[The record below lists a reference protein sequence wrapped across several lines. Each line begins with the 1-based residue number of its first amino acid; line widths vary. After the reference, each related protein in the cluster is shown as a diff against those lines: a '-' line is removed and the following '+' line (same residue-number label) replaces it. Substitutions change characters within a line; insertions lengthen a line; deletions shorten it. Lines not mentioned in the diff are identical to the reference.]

1 MESNKIKCEHCDNMI
16 AVNDAEYAMD
26 IDGNYICYDCK
37 QGAVVIKQATLKTGQ
52 IYYNVDGI
60 VTGDA
65 SRCREEFTT
74 GFYNLSETAR
84 QRAIKMAKKL
94 YGDNVVIIEE

>member
-37 QGAVVIKQATLKTGQ
+37 QGAVVINQATLKTGQ
-52 IYYNVDGI
+52 FYYHVDGAEK
-60 VTGDA
+60 GDA
-65 SRCREEFTT
+65 SRCREEFST
-74 GFYNLSETAR
+74 GFYNGAERAR
-84 QRAIKMAKKL
+84 KRAIEMAKKL